1 MKKLITL
8 LILFV
13 GMVST
18 ASATEYTVYFKPG
31 STWAKDGAAF
41 QLNMKKSDS
50 EWKKVN
56 FTLVAGTSDIYRA
69 TFDTYYSGGFQ
80 FLRMKGDYSAQWN
93 YSGMFSALT
102 SDYYVDKSA
111 NNWNDTWVYNTENIT
126 TKTPSNYTSTYT
138 IIAEG
143 NGDILPNF
151 MDANSEVGNALSSNS
166 DFTYSRTVTG
176 NVVRAGS
183 YGFKI
188 SDGTTTYDNGGSAWP
203 VTASEN
209 GIYNIV
215 YTFNCVTG
223 VASATATKTADAA
236 IEEKY
241 LIAGSEELLGYDW
254 DTSGDHNVLIVEDGV
269 GTLSFDDVTLA
280 AHNNGFKAV
289 KVWRCGGTKYKTV
302 WENVN
307 DNHVCDI
314 KRNSIYDVTF
324 TCNIANFEA
333 GSSAASVEASE
344 LAGYFLFGGTSDW
357 VLGQRMTESAGVYS
371 ATISNDPGYAFVIVS
386 TEYLN
391 SSNGVT
397 DWKKVIRPNSTENQ
411 RYMIPFVNDN
421 GTTMQDE
428 DDAKALRAWKIQDD
442 TGYNDANDGDV
453 TITFNPSGTWTVTC
467 SDEVEIS
474 GAGYATY
481 SNKYQYKVSGAE
493 KLYTVSGIN
502 GTGTKVVFAD
512 HDAETV
518 FNAGSAI
525 LIKGSSTVTIN
536 AVAKGTSDTPLG
548 YNYLVGSLNGTED
561 ITAGKGIFIFNWD
574 GSTPSTVGFYKASSG
589 TLNAHKAY
597 LNISALL
604 PGDAREFLAFGD
616 DETTGVEAVKA
627 SQKMNG
633 EFFNLAGQRVA
644 QPTKGLYIVNGKK
657 VIMK

>member
-13 GMVST
+13 GMVSSV
-18 ASATEYTVYFKPG
+18 SATEYTVYFKPG
-31 STWAKDGAAF
+31 DTWAKDGAAF
-41 QLNMKKSDS
+41 QLNMNKDS

-56 FTLVAGTSDIYRA
+56 FTLVAGTSDIYSA

-80 FLRMKGDYSAQWN
+80 FLRMKGDYSEQWN
-93 YSGMFSALT
+93 YSGMFPALT

-126 TKTPSNYTSTYT
+126 TKTPSSYTSTYT
-138 IIAEG
+138 IIADGE
-143 NGDILPNF
+143 GDILPNF

-166 DFTYSRTVTG
+166 DFTYSRTITG

-188 SDGTTTYDNGGSAWP
+188 SDGATTYDDGGSAWP
-203 VTASEN
+203 VTASED

-215 YTFNCVTG
+215 YTFNCITG
-223 VASATATKTADAA
+223 VASATATKTTNAS

-241 LIAGSEELLGYDW
+241 LIAGSEQLLNHDW
-254 DTSGDHNVLIVEDGV
+254 NTSGDYNVLTVENGV

-280 AHNNGFKAV
+280 AHYNEFKAV
-289 KVWRCGGTKYKTV
+289 KVLRCNNERYKTV
-302 WENVN
+302 WENSG
-307 DNHVCDI
+307 NHVCDI

-333 GSSAASVEASE
+333 GLSAASVEASE

-397 DWKKVIRPNSTENQ
+397 NWKKVIRPNSTKNE

-428 DDAKALRAWKIQDD
+428 DDANALRAWRIQPD
-442 TGYNDANDGDV
+442 TGYSDANDGDV
-453 TITFNPSGTWTVTC
+453 TITFNPSEDTWTVTC

-518 FNAGSAI
+518 FYAKSAI

-548 YNYLVGSLNGTED
+548 DNYLVGSLNGTKS
-561 ITAGKGIFIFNWD
+561 ITAGEGIFIFNWD
-574 GSTPSTVGFYKASSG
+574 GSTSSTVGFYKANSG
-589 TLNAHKAY
+589 ALNAHKAY
-597 LNISALL
+597 LDISDLL
-604 PGDAREFLAFGD
+604 SGDAREFLAFGD
-616 DETTGVEAVKA
+616 DETTGVETVKA

-644 QPTKGLYIVNGKK
+644 QPAKGLYIVNGKK
-657 VIMK
+657 VIIK